1 MQIRKK
7 IMVVVDFDVKT
18 LLFVYSLYFIFN
30 IVLIMSTKLIV
41 PKITPNFLEGVW
53 GPSCKGRLG
62 MVFAPGR
69 FKPNQP

>member
-1 MQIRKK
+1 MA
-7 IMVVVDFDVKT
+7 
-18 LLFVYSLYFIFN
+18 
-30 IVLIMSTKLIV
+30 TKLIV
-41 PKITPNFLEGVW
+41 PKIVPNFLEGVW